1 MNLVIDVGNT
11 QTKLAIFD
19 ARGKLVFKKVVKK
32 LSLELLKKMCSQHGI
47 NASIFSSVA
56 ASDKTIITFLKKH
69 QHFILFTHKTTVP
82 LKNRYLTPATL
93 GRDRLANAVG
103 AACLFPRKNCLVI
116 DAGTCIKFDFVNAG
130 NEYLGGAISPG
141 IQMRYRSLHT
151 FTAQLPL
158 IKPQPHVK
166 LTGNTT
172 ASAIV
177 SGVQNGALSE
187 IEHVILQYKTQYK
200 QLKIVVTGGDL
211 GLFANRI
218 KSHIFAAPDLTL
230 MGLNQILENNK

>member
-1 MNLVIDVGNT
+1 MNLVIDIGNT

-19 ARGKLVFKKVVKK
+19 GRGKRVLKKTVKK
-32 LSLELLKKMCSQHGI
+32 LSVVLLKKMFSQHAI
-47 NASIFSSVA
+47 NASIFSSVTA
-56 ASDKTIITFLKKH
+56 NDKTIIAFLKKQ
-69 QHFILFTHKTTVP
+69 QHFILFTHKTSAP

-103 AACLFPRKNCLVI
+103 ASCLFPGKNCLVV
-116 DAGTCIKFDFVNAG
+116 DVGTCIKFDFVNAG
-130 NEYLGGAISPG
+130 SEYLGGAISPG
-141 IQMRYRSLHT
+141 IQMRYKSLHT

-187 IEHVILQYKTQYK
+187 IEHIILQYKTQYK

-211 GLFANRI
+211 GLFVNRI

>member
-1 MNLVIDVGNT
+1 MNLIIDVGNT
-11 QTKLAIFD
+11 QTKLAVFD
-19 ARGKLVFKKVVKK
+19 GSGKIVFKKAIKK
-32 LSLELLKKMCSQHGI
+32 LSLVLLKKFFQEYDIS
-47 NASIFSSVA
+47 ASIFSSVA
-56 ASDKTIITFLKKH
+56 GSDKAIMSYLKKH
-69 QHFILFTHKTTVP
+69 PHFILFTHKTRVP
-82 LKNRYLTPATL
+82 VKNLYLTPATL

-103 AACLFPRKNCLVI
+103 AAWLFAKKNCLVV
-116 DAGTCIKFDFVNAG
+116 DAGTCIKFDFINAKG
-130 NEYLGGAISPG
+130 EYIGGAISPG
-141 IQMRYRSLHT
+141 IQMRFQALHT

-158 IKPQPHVK
+158 LKPQAHVK

-187 IEHVILQYKTQYK
+187 IEHVISQYKKQYK

-211 GLFANRI
+211 GLFVNRI

-230 MGLNQILENNK
+230 IGLNQILENNK

>member
-11 QTKLAIFD
+11 QTKLAVFD
-19 ARGKLVFKKVVKK
+19 SKRNLVIKKVVKK
-32 LSLELLKKMCSQHGI
+32 LSLAMLKKICGEYAI
-47 NASIFSSVA
+47 TASIFSSVTGNDL
-56 ASDKTIITFLKKH
+56 SIIGFLKKQ
-69 QHFILFTHKTTVP
+69 QHFILFTHKTAVP
-82 LKNRYLTPATL
+82 LKNRYLTPKTL

-103 AACLFPRKNCLVI
+103 AARLFPGKNCLVV
-116 DAGTCIKFDFVNAG
+116 DAGTCIKFDFVNAA

-141 IQMRYRSLHT
+141 IQMRYRSLHA

-177 SGVQNGALSE
+177 SGVQNGVLSE
-187 IEHVILQYKTQYK
+187 IEHVIFQYKKQYK
-200 QLKIVVTGGDL
+200 QLKIVVTGGDS
-211 GLFANRI
+211 GLFVNQI

-230 MGLNQILENNK
+230 IGLNQILENNT

>member
-11 QTKLAIFD
+11 QAKLAVFD
-19 ARGKLVFKKVVKK
+19 GRGKLVIKKVVKK
-32 LSLELLKKMCSQHGI
+32 LSPALVKKICSEHAV
-47 NASIFSSVA
+47 NSCIFSSVA
-56 ASDKTIITFLKKH
+56 GNDKSIMSFLKK
-69 QHFILFTHKTTVP
+69 QRHFILFTDKTSVP
-82 LKNRYLTPATL
+82 LKNRYLTPKTL

-103 AACLFPRKNCLVI
+103 AASLFPGKNCLVI

-141 IQMRYRSLHT
+141 VQMRYRSLHA

-158 IKPQPHVK
+158 IKPKPHVK

-187 IEHVILQYKTQYK
+187 IEHVIFQYKKQYKT
-200 QLKIVVTGGDL
+200 LKIVVTGGDS
-211 GLFANRI
+211 GLFVNQI

-230 MGLNQILENNK
+230 IGLNQILENNK